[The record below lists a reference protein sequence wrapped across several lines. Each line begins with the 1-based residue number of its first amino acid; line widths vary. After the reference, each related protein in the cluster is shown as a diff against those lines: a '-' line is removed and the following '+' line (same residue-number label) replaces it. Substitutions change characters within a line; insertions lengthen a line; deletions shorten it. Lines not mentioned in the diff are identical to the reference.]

1 VRVVSTFSLRIPP
14 NTSRHA
20 LLRERR
26 RASAVI
32 SNVLDQT
39 ECDFLKALSGPELRR
54 SRVTNGRVIEN
65 RTSYSTFLTGEK
77 VYETAS
83 PLPHQ
88 S

>member
-1 VRVVSTFSLRIPP
+1 MWHWLTEPPPGEWGSL
-14 NTSRHA
+14 
-20 LLRERR
+20 
-26 RASAVI
+26 AVI
-32 SNVLDQT
+32 SNFLDQT

-77 VYETAS
+77 VRPAS
-83 PLPHQ
+83 